1 MKLISI
7 LMKKAK
13 IVLVLIVFALAIA
26 SISCNKKLCPAYVKA
41 DTKQA
46 QNG

>member
-41 DTKQA
+41 DTEQA